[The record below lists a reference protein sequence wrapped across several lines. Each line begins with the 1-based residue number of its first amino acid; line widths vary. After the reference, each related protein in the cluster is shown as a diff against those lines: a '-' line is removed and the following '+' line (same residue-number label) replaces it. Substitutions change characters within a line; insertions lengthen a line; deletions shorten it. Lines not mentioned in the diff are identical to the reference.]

1 MRTLSTLAEIMD
13 LVMNLINWTHNFCE
27 MRKYVFNIFL
37 EYNIITR
44 KTLPFRCHHKYF
56 LLAIILPPKKKKKN
70 YSTMKTLKWITVLFL
85 FIYYNIK
92 LKLFDF

>member
-56 LLAIILPPKKKKKN
+56 LLAIILPPKKKKKLLHHEN
-70 YSTMKTLKWITVLFL
+70 AKMNHGFI
-85 FIYYNIK
+85 FIYI
-92 LKLFDF
+92 L